1 MSAVK
6 VVGKVV
12 RWTALLLWEV
22 GKVVVAAVVL
32 IVAVVLVMVGV
43 LAHFVGGPPR

>member
-6 VVGKVV
+6 VAGKVV
-12 RWTALLLWEV
+12 RWTALLLWGV
-22 GKVVVAAVVL
+22 GKAVVAVVVL
-32 IVAVVLVMVGV
+32 IVGIVLMMVGV